1 MVERDANLKVENLFD
16 LGYIGVIGLN
26 NLYPPFDN
34 QKLRQSMLY
43 LVKQEDMLL
52 PTFADPKWFNACAS
66 WFTCGSDMENDAN
79 TGWFKGGQNLPRARE
94 LMQEGGYDGR
104 PVIILQAVDVPTF
117 SNAALVLPRRCVR
130 SATMRRPSPMDCRH
144 HGAAPRQHGPA
155 GQGWLEHLLRLGAGG
170 MSLSNPYMSK
180 GKATNGKAGWFGWP
194 TDAKNEELRAQW
206 IAADTEEQRKQIAR
220 QIQDNIWTVV
230 PKLFFGQWRQPVAY
244 RKNTSGWLH
253 VPEVIPFWN
262 VAKA

>member
-1 MVERDANLKVENLFD
+1 VERDASLKVENLFD

-34 QKLRQSMLY
+34 IKLRQSMLY
-43 LVKQEDMLL
+43 LVSQEDMLL
-52 PTFADPKWFNACAS
+52 PTFADSQWFNARAS

-94 LMQEGGYDGR
+94 LMKEGGYDGR
-104 PVIILQAVDVPTF
+104 PVIILQAADVPYLN
-117 SNAALVLPRRCVR
+117 NAALVLAQQMGAVGYNAQTVTMDV
-130 SATMRRPSPMDCRH
+130 ATMEQRRASM
-144 HGAAPRQHGPA
+144 APPDKG
-155 GQGWLEHLLRLGAGG
+155 GSNIFFVGAGG

-180 GKATNGKAGWFGWP
+180 GKATNGRDGWFGWP
-194 TDAKNEELRAQW
+194 TDARNEELRAQW
-206 IAADTEEQRKQIAR
+206 LAADTREQRRKIAW
-220 QIQDNIWTVV
+220 QIQDNIWNVV

-244 RKNTSGWLH
+244 RRTTSGWLH
-253 VPEVIPFWN
+253 VPEIIPFWN